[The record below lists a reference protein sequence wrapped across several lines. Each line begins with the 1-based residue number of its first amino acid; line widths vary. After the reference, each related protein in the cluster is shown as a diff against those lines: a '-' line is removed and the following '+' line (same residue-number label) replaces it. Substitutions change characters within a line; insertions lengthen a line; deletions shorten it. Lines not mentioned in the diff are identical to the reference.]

1 MPSGITHILLS
12 RKLQDWIPDGPL
24 KDILAAGSK
33 FLTVGSVAPDLP
45 YASVADNDFFLTTQ
59 AKLADSFHYDQ
70 TNQIPLMALLY
81 LKSLKDNTE
90 TKIFDRMF
98 SFFIG
103 YISHVYADGI
113 IHPFVRDKVGNYEDN
128 TSAHRSLEMQLDV
141 LYLEELTKHSGRY
154 VELNYCNLHDE
165 LSDFRSEIGTNQT
178 LLLFK
183 QLILEVYKKKYSF
196 KRILGWVTGLHR
208 LFAVAEGEHP
218 RIYRNLKINTFT
230 YRNREDIDPERALVL
245 TVPVDSESVNQNFLH
260 TEKVHFLDHCVP
272 QFFSRFKIVAE
283 KAYQY
288 VYENGPHLNESDI
301 PEIDLD
307 TGRLIGHKDLDEIPE
322 LWKITKP

>member
-12 RKLQDWIPDGPL
+12 RKLQDEIPDGPL

-45 YASVADNDFFLTTQ
+45 YASVADNDFFLSTQ
-59 AKLADSFHYDQ
+59 SKLANSFHYDQ
-70 TNQIPLMALLY
+70 TNQIPLKAFFY
-81 LKSLKDNTE
+81 LKSLKDNTKA
-90 TKIFDRMF
+90 KIFDRMF

-103 YISHVYADGI
+103 YVSHVYADGI

-128 TSAHRSLEMQLDV
+128 KSAHRSLEMQLDV
-141 LYLEELTKHSGRY
+141 LYMEGVTKHSGKY
-154 VELNYCNLHDE
+154 LNLNYTNIHNE
-165 LSDFRSEIGTNQT
+165 LLDFTVETGKKQT
-178 LLLFK
+178 LSLFSR
-183 QLILEVYKKKYSF
+183 LIYEVYEKRYSYR
-196 KRILGWVTGLHR
+196 RIKGWVTGLHR

-230 YRNREDIDPERALVL
+230 YRNREDIDAEKALVL
-245 TVPVDSESVNQNFLH
+245 TVPVDSESVKQNFLH

-288 VYENGPHLNESDI
+288 VYENGPPLNESDI
-301 PEIDLD
+301 PAIDLD
-307 TGRLIGHKDLDEIPE
+307 TGRLIDHKDLNEIPE
-322 LWKITKP
+322 LWKLTKP